1 MKNKSSLRDLA
12 LIAALIIVALI
23 ILYVGRAFR
32 TEGSAVE
39 VRINGELCATLP
51 LSENGEFDIAGKCL
65 LEIEN
70 GEARV
75 SYATCKNH
83 ICVKHRPIKNAG
95 EAIVCLPNG
104 VTVKIIGGDGVDLV
118 I

>member
-1 MKNKSSLRDLA
+1 MKNKSFLRDLA
-12 LIAALIIVALI
+12 LIAALITVALI
-23 ILYVGRAFR
+23 IFCVGRAFQ

-51 LSENGEFDIAGKCL
+51 LTDDDEFDIAGKCL
-65 LEIEN
+65 LKIEN
-70 GEARV
+70 GEARI
-75 SYATCKNH
+75 SAATCKNH
-83 ICVKHRPIKNAG
+83 ICVKHRPIKSSG